1 MSACVNVREND
12 SRANTNRRNGELESF
27 KGTGSVK
34 KGQEAIMD
42 GCSKKDRQNS
52 KNIQG
57 HYDQFLE
64 SFLLFFPEYKPSSRK
79 RLGQTVVDRQTRELN
94 TKYLRRGMLL
104 LLLRRADGPVSV

>member
-1 MSACVNVREND
+1 MFISICGKYICERVSACVNVHENN
-12 SRANTNRRNGELESF
+12 SRANTNRCNGEPECF

-57 HYDQFLE
+57 HYDQRVLSPVFPRVQPRFL
-64 SFLLFFPEYKPSSRK
+64 K

-94 TKYLRRGMLL
+94 TKYL
-104 LLLRRADGPVSV
+104 

>member
-1 MSACVNVREND
+1 MCVNVHENS
-12 SRANTNRRNGELESF
+12 SRANTNRCNGELECF

-34 KGQEAIMD
+34 KGQEAIID

-64 SFLLFFPEYKPSSRK
+64 SFLLFFPEYNPGSRK
-79 RLGQTVVDRQTRELN
+79 GWDKLLSIDRQGN
-94 TKYLRRGMLL
+94 
-104 LLLRRADGPVSV
+104 

>member
-1 MSACVNVREND
+1 MCMK
-12 SRANTNRRNGELESF
+12 TTLEQTETDVMESPECF

-57 HYDQFLE
+57 NYGQFLE
-64 SFLLFFPEYKPSSRK
+64 SFSPVFPR
-79 RLGQTVVDRQTRELN
+79 V
-94 TKYLRRGMLL
+94 
-104 LLLRRADGPVSV
+104 